1 MCYGRTHCAGGRQTA
16 DRRVQWSWPCY
27 DRGMSKVTY
36 SGIWEDRKIRE
47 RVGHKSKRV
56 GTEGED
62 GVDKR
67 GIPSPP
73 FLIPWGMLLT
83 PLGTLCPLLII
94 YMPSI
99 NIRSMGS
106 LLEELALPGTFFW
119 GRAGPQWNGWW
130 RPGQGCR
137 QKHKL
142 DSYPHHS
149 VTLTLASV
157 SSSAKYPIVNTEMDR
172 LGSPL

>member
-1 MCYGRTHCAGGRQTA
+1 MCYGRTHCAGGRQTV
-16 DRRVQWSWPCY
+16 DRRVQCSRLCY
-27 DRGMSKVTY
+27 DRGVSKVTY
-36 SGIWEDRKIRE
+36 SGIREYREIRE
-47 RVGHKSKRV
+47 RVGHKSKGV

-99 NIRSMGS
+99 NIHSMGS

-119 GRAGPQWNGWW
+119 GRAGPQWNGW
-130 RPGQGCR
+130 RRTGAGVQ
-137 QKHKL
+137 
-142 DSYPHHS
+142 
-149 VTLTLASV
+149 
-157 SSSAKYPIVNTEMDR
+157 TEAQVG
-172 LGSPL
+172 LLSSPLNDSDLGLSFLICQISRSKY